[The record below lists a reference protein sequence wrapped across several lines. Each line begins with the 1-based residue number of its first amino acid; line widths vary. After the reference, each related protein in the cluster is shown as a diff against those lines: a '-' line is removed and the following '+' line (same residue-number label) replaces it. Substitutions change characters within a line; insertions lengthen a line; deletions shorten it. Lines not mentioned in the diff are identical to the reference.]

1 MKGADLIFEHIFL
14 SLWKNQR
21 KKQEK
26 KWCLYHN
33 KAMVMVNVA
42 FVYY

>member
-26 KWCLYHN
+26 KMMSLS
-33 KAMVMVNVA
+33 
-42 FVYY
+42 

>member
-21 KKQEK
+21 KKQEIK
-26 KWCLYHN
+26 MMFLS
-33 KAMVMVNVA
+33 
-42 FVYY
+42 